1 MAVPAM
7 DEGEM
12 ESYKARV
19 LSLPSSRRMA
29 GFGAHSYKAEF
40 GLQTGSLVRLKQR
53 SLGLGSVISG
63 VVP

>member
-1 MAVPAM
+1 MLTAT
-7 DEGEM
+7 
-12 ESYKARV
+12 KQ
-19 LSLPSSRRMA
+19 
-29 GFGAHSYKAEF
+29 F

>member
-1 MAVPAM
+1 M
-7 DEGEM
+7 
-12 ESYKARV
+12 